1 MSGELMVS
9 FSRTKPARIIR
20 ERTVFKITPTTI
32 SAWFTLHCPHI
43 DAPTDAMINRAIYVF
58 KTLLHRVNECDDV
71 PLAIY
76 RDVSVWNKSPSKN
89 GIDIFLSLFLENNL
103 KVCNTPINISE
114 RLIIKSERKLKDI
127 ILNDNDY
134 ALFES
139 YWPKQSILADIL
151 ATLMLIS
158 RRLLSG
164 SRHWYEFPREIVEK
178 IVCAT

>member
-1 MSGELMVS
+1 
-9 FSRTKPARIIR
+9 
-20 ERTVFKITPTTI
+20 
-32 SAWFTLHCPHI
+32 
-43 DAPTDAMINRAIYVF
+43 VF